1 MSDVPEKIN
10 PGVMELGCYS
20 ARAIPE
26 KAYFATNKG
35 KVMDN
40 YDFKSAV
47 TENELQFYM
56 ISYTDQ
62 LSEYLVTIN
71 GLIMKI
77 DEGSVA

>member
-1 MSDVPEKIN
+1 
-10 PGVMELGCYS
+10 
-20 ARAIPE
+20 
-26 KAYFATNKG
+26 
-35 KVMDN
+35 MDN